1 MVIVWGELAM
11 GCTEYCAGLVSL
23 NPLFQVLF
31 YSIYFYIFI
40 TVLSGSLGIAQ
51 SVAVNV
57 TIIDIARSVFICL
70 GISFLAGIIT
80 RFTLMRSRGKDWYE
94 GSFIP
99 TISPIAPIALLF
111 TIVAM
116 FPLKG
121 GYIVEVPMD
130 VFRMANTQIIHFLL
144 AVLLSVYRAY
154 KLGMNY
160 KNVAAPA
167 FTAASNSFE
176 LRPWLWLW
184 WSSA

>member
-11 GCTEYCAGLVSL
+11 GCTEYCADLVSL
-23 NPLFQVLF
+23 DPIFQVLF
-31 YSIYFYIFI
+31 YFIYAYIFI
-40 TVLSGSLGIAQ
+40 TVLSGSPDIAQ
-51 SVAVNV
+51 SVAINV
-57 TIIDIARSVFICL
+57 TIIDIARSVFICP

-80 RFTLMRSRGKDWYE
+80 RFTLMRSRGKGWYE

-111 TIVAM
+111 TFVAM

-121 GYIVEVPMD
+121 GYIVELPMD
-130 VFRMANTQIIHFLL
+130 VFGEANPQIIHVML
-144 AVLLSVYRAY
+144 AVLLSFYRAY
-154 KLGMNY
+154 KLRMNY

-176 LRPWLWLW
+176 LRP
-184 WSSA
+184 